1 MRRNDVLAVMALLA
15 VLMTAAIRPEAAYT
29 NNILSGKTIACKYV
43 KLACQRHLDD
53 LARQDTEGFPYHF
66 DAARADHAIA
76 FIEQLRHVE
85 GPAASTMGG
94 RDNRIKL
101 ELWEKFFV
109 GNLFGWRRADGTRR
123 FRHVYLEVA
132 RKNAKTTLAAAI
144 ANVVFWADRPE
155 DPGCQIYFGATKQE
169 QAALAWRIARLQI
182 ERHPVLKTKAKTYES
197 KQYIVKTMM
206 DSRGRPQSD
215 WSSRMRP
222 LGQDS
227 KTEDGL
233 NPSMAIIDEYHAHQT
248 SEILDVLESGMMA
261 RLQPLTLILTTA
273 GSNFEG
279 PCYQVER
286 PLAIGIL
293 EKTLQPIPEDCFA
306 MIYTLDEGDDF
317 ANPTVWLKANP
328 NLGISVYPSQ
338 LESRVQIA
346 LAAPAKARDVKTKNF
361 NIWSQAFSRWI
372 KDDDWMACSDPVD
385 EAAMAGRHCT
395 LGLDLSTNTD
405 LTAVCAA
412 FQPEQSGEKWKAIW
426 RLFMPMDNL
435 LERERQDKVPY
446 TEWARQGLIIPTD
459 GNTVDYDYI
468 EQEIRL
474 FGEKFL
480 IDEIAYDP
488 FKAGEVVAHLGT
500 EFTMVSTAQ
509 RYNPMA
515 IYSDIFERMV
525 RKGELAHGGHPIL
538 RWMMSC
544 TEVKAD
550 RQGNIMPM
558 KPRRETSG
566 KRIDGIVAAIMA
578 IGRASVAGSGDGGF
592 AKAEEVVG

>member
-1 MRRNDVLAVMALLA
+1 LRRNNAFFLVVFLMAA
-15 VLMTAAIRPEAAYT
+15 QVIRPEVAYAEQV
-29 NNILSGKTIACKYV
+29 LSGKIVACQLV
-43 KLACQRHLDD
+43 KLSCQRHLGD
-53 LARQDTEGFPYHF
+53 LLRQDTPEFPYHF
-66 DAARADHAIA
+66 EPVRADHAIA

-85 GPAASTMGG
+85 GPAASTIGG
-94 RDNRIKL
+94 RDNRITL

-109 GNLFGWRRADGTRR
+109 GNIFGWRRGDGTRR
-123 FRHVYLEVA
+123 FRHAYLEVA

-144 ANVVFWADRPE
+144 VNVVFWADRPE

-182 ERHPVLKTKAKTYES
+182 ERHPVLKTKARTYES
-197 KQYIVKTMM
+197 KQYIVKTTV
-206 DSRGRPQSD
+206 DARGRHQAD

-233 NPSMAIIDEYHAHQT
+233 NPSVAIIDEYHAHQT

-261 RLQPLTLILTTA
+261 RLQPLTLVLTTA

-286 PLAIGIL
+286 PLAVGIL

-306 MIYTLDEGDDF
+306 LIYTLDEGDDF
-317 ANPTVWLKANP
+317 ANPAVWIKANP
-328 NLGISVYPSQ
+328 NLGISVYPAQ

-361 NIWSQAFSRWI
+361 NIWAQTFSRWI
-372 KDDDWMACSDPVD
+372 KDDVWMACEAPVD
-385 EAAMAGRHCT
+385 EKELEGQHCT
-395 LGLDLSTNTD
+395 LAFDLSTNTD
-405 LTAVCAA
+405 LTAVAAA
-412 FQPEQSGEKWKAIW
+412 FPPIVPGEKWKEIW
-426 RLFMPMDNL
+426 RLFMPMGNI

-446 TEWARQGLIIPTD
+446 TEWARLGLIIPTD
-459 GNTVDYDYI
+459 GDTVDYDFI
-468 EQEIRL
+468 EQEIRNL
-474 FGEKFL
+474 GSKFL

-500 EFTMVSTAQ
+500 EFTMVATAQ
-509 RYNPMA
+509 RYNPMS
-515 IYSDIFERMV
+515 IYSDIFERLV
-525 RKGELAHGGHPIL
+525 RKGELSHGENPVL
-538 RWMMSC
+538 RWMMAC

-558 KPRRETSG
+558 KPKREWSG

-578 IGRASVAGSGDGGF
+578 VGRASVAAGPSGSVY
-592 AKAEEVVG
+592 EERGIRTL

>member
-1 MRRNDVLAVMALLA
+1 MRRNNALYLA
-15 VLMTAAIRPEAAYT
+15 VLLMAALVIRPEIAYAEQV
-29 NNILSGKTIACKYV
+29 LSGEIVACQLV
-43 KLACQRHLDD
+43 KLACQRHLGD
-53 LARQDTEGFPYHF
+53 LLRQNTPEFPYHF
-66 DAARADHAIA
+66 DAVRADHAIA

-85 GPAASTMGG
+85 GPAASTIGG

-109 GNLFGWRRADGTRR
+109 GEIFGWRRNDGTRR
-123 FRHVYLEVA
+123 FRHAYLEVA

-144 ANVVFWADRPE
+144 VNVVFWADRPE

-182 ERHPVLKTKAKTYES
+182 ERHPVLKTKARTYES
-197 KQYIVKTMM
+197 KQYIVKTTV
-206 DSRGRPQSD
+206 DARGRPQAD

-233 NPSMAIIDEYHAHQT
+233 NPSVAVVDEYHAHQT
-248 SEILDVLESGMMA
+248 SEILDVLESGMMS

-273 GSNFEG
+273 GPYFEG

-286 PLAIGIL
+286 PLAVGIL
-293 EKTLQPIPEDCFA
+293 EKTLQPIPEDCLA
-306 MIYTLDEGDDF
+306 LIYTLDEGDDF
-317 ANPTVWLKANP
+317 ANPAVWIKANP
-328 NLGISVYPSQ
+328 NLGVSVYPAQ

-361 NIWSQAFSRWI
+361 NIWAQAISRWI
-372 KDDDWMACSDPVD
+372 KDDAWMACGDPV
-385 EAAMAGRHCT
+385 EESELAGRHCT
-395 LGLDLSTNTD
+395 LAFDLSTNTD
-405 LTAVCAA
+405 LTAVAAA
-412 FQPEQSGEKWKAIW
+412 FRPILPSEKWKVFW
-426 RLFMPMDNL
+426 RLFMPMENL

-459 GNTVDYDYI
+459 GNRTDYDFI
-468 EQEIRL
+468 EQEIRNL
-474 FGEKFL
+474 GEEYF
-480 IDEIAYDP
+480 IDEIAFDP

-509 RYNPMA
+509 RYNPMS
-515 IYSDIFERMV
+515 IYSDIFERLV
-525 RKGELAHGGHPIL
+525 LGKELAHGANPIL

-578 IGRASVAGSGDGGF
+578 IGRASISGDGAGRELM
-592 AKAEEVVG
+592 AEELIG

>member
-1 MRRNDVLAVMALLA
+1 MMAAL
-15 VLMTAAIRPEAAYT
+15 TIRPEVSYAEQVLLGE
-29 NNILSGKTIACKYV
+29 IVACKLV
-43 KLACQRHLDD
+43 KLAAQRHLND
-53 LARQDTEGFPYHF
+53 LLRQNTPDFPYHF
-66 DAARADHAIA
+66 DAVRADHAIA

-109 GNLFGWRRADGTRR
+109 GQLFGWLREDGTRR
-123 FRHVYLEVA
+123 FRHSYLEVA
-132 RKNAKTTLAAAI
+132 RKNAKTTLAAGI
-144 ANVVFWADRPE
+144 ANKIFWADRPE
-155 DPGCQIYFGATKQE
+155 DPGCQIYYGATKQE

-182 ERHPVLKTKAKTYES
+182 ERHPVLKSKAKTYES
-197 KQYIVKTMM
+197 KQYIVKTTM
-206 DSRGRPQSD
+206 DARGRSVSD

-233 NPSMAIIDEYHAHQT
+233 NPSAAIIDEYHAHQT

-273 GSNFEG
+273 GSNFDG

-286 PLAIGIL
+286 PLAVGIL
-293 EKTLQPIPEDCFA
+293 ERTLQPIPEDCFA
-306 MIYTLDEGDDF
+306 LIYTLDEDDDF
-317 ANPTVWLKANP
+317 ANPAVWIKANP
-328 NLGISVYPSQ
+328 NLGVSVYPSQ
-338 LESRVQIA
+338 LETRVSIA

-361 NIWSQAFSRWI
+361 NIWSQSFSRWI
-372 KDDDWMACSDPVD
+372 TDDKWMACADPVD
-385 EAAMAGRHCT
+385 EEALAGRHCT

-405 LTAVCAA
+405 LTAIGAA
-412 FQPEQSGEKWKAIW
+412 FKPESPDEKWKGFW
-426 RLFMPMDNL
+426 RFFMPMENL
-435 LERERQDKVPY
+435 LKRERQDKVPY
-446 TEWARQGLIIPTD
+446 TEWARMGLLIPTD
-459 GNTVDYDYI
+459 GDSVDFDYI
-468 EQEIRL
+468 EQEIRNL
-474 FGEKFL
+474 GNKYL

-509 RYNPMA
+509 RYNPMS
-515 IYSDIFERMV
+515 IYSDIWERTIL
-525 RKGELAHGGHPIL
+525 KGEFSHGNNPIA

-566 KRIDGIVAAIMA
+566 KRIDGIVAMIMA
-578 IGRASVAGSGDGGF
+578 MGRATVAGQTDGPSIYETRGIISL
-592 AKAEEVVG
+592 

>member
-1 MRRNDVLAVMALLA
+1 MRNKWLFLAVAI
-15 VLMTAAIRPEAAYT
+15 MTASLRPE
-29 NNILSGKTIACKYV
+29 ILYAEKVLNGEIVACKLV

-53 LARQDTEGFPYHF
+53 LKRQKTENFPYHF

-85 GPAASTMGG
+85 GPSASTIGG

-101 ELWEKFFV
+101 ELWQKFFV

-123 FRHVYLEVA
+123 FRHVYFEVA
-132 RKNAKTTLAAAI
+132 RKNAKTTLGAGI
-144 ANVVFWADRPE
+144 ANYIFWADRPA
-155 DPGCQIYFGATKQE
+155 DPGCQIYFAATKQE

-182 ERHPVLKTKAKTYES
+182 ERHPVLKNLGKTYES
-197 KQYIVKTMM
+197 KQYIVKTMK
-206 DSRGRPQSD
+206 DAKGRPASD

-233 NPSMAIIDEYHAHQT
+233 NPSLAIIDEYHAHPT

-261 RLQPLTLILTTA
+261 RQQPLTLILTTA
-273 GSNFEG
+273 GSNFDG

-286 PLAIGIL
+286 PLAVGIL
-293 EKTLQPIPEDCFA
+293 EKTLQPIPEDVFA
-306 MIYTLDEGDDF
+306 LIYTLDEGDDF
-317 ANPTVWLKANP
+317 ADPKVWIKANP
-328 NLGISVYPSQ
+328 NLGVSVMPQ
-338 LESRVQIA
+338 LLESRVAIA
-346 LAAPAKARDVKTKNF
+346 LAAPARARDVKTKNF
-361 NIWSQAFSRWI
+361 NIWQQSINRWI
-372 KDDDWMACSDPVD
+372 TDDIWMACAEPVD
-385 EAAMAGRHCT
+385 EEALAGRHCT

-405 LTAVCAA
+405 LTAICAA
-412 FQPEQSGEKWKAIW
+412 FPPAKPGERWKAVW

-446 TEWARQGLIIPTD
+446 TEWARLGLVIPTD
-459 GNTVDYDYI
+459 GNTVDYDFI
-468 EQEIRL
+468 EQEIRIL
-474 FGEKFL
+474 GDKYL

-488 FKAGEVVAHLGT
+488 FKAGEVVAHLSS
-500 EFTMVSTAQ
+500 EFTMVAVPQ

-515 IYSDIFERMV
+515 IYSDIFERLI
-525 RKGELAHGGHPIL
+525 RKGELAHGGHPVL

-578 IGRASVAGSGDGGF
+578 IGRASITNGGEAGF
-592 AKAEEVVG
+592 AKADEVIG